1 MFFPFNVLVL
11 VKTNV
16 DAEITYMIFKYFM
29 KRKKIIVKKYT
40 YVEQYQERWQQLQV
54 RQVDRKQLQKP
65 KTIFEVRSIF

>member
-65 KTIFEVRSIF
+65 KTIFEVRSIV